1 MVTVRRR
8 RRRRCSTSTR
18 RAPTSSPSLLPIFRA
33 HVLTCELISRMQ
45 WWLFPCEWNVG
56 NRRKLSFLKIGQ
68 VLVDLSLKCKVKT
81 GPNEKH
87 LWSITTGMIPKLC
100 FTCFNFYSSLFSH
113 TRSGILTSKLIMPLS
128 FLCLSISNLQQ
139 ELVVV
144 VKKRHNTSGALCA
157 GNCVNWMKL
166 QRKENKQVPREITP
180 LPMKIVTWVGLGVLT
195 MTIVT
200 NKQGFNVF
208 LPPIIIY

>member
-45 WWLFPCEWNVG
+45 WWLFPCEWDGG
-56 NRRKLSFLKIGQ
+56 NRRKLNFLRI
-68 VLVDLSLKCKVKT
+68 VLVDLSLKWKVKT

-87 LWSITTGMIPKLC
+87 LLSITTGMIPKLC

-113 TRSGILTSKLIMPLS
+113 TRSGILTSKLIMSLS
-128 FLCLSISNLQQ
+128 FLCLSILNLQQ

-208 LPPIIIY
+208 LPPIIMY

>member
-1 MVTVRRR
+1 MVTLRRR

-45 WWLFPCEWNVG
+45 WWLFPCEWDGG
-56 NRRKLSFLKIGQ
+56 NRRKLNFLRI
-68 VLVDLSLKCKVKT
+68 VLVDLSLKWKVKT

-113 TRSGILTSKLIMPLS
+113 TRSGILTSKLIMSLS
-128 FLCLSISNLQQ
+128 FCVSPFQTYSKSWWWWW
-139 ELVVV
+139 
-144 VKKRHNTSGALCA
+144 KKDITHRVHF
-157 GNCVNWMKL
+157 V
-166 QRKENKQVPREITP
+166 REIVWTEWNCSGRKTNKFLGKSRP
-180 LPMKIVTWVGLGVLT
+180 CRWRSWRGLGWGSWQWPLWQ
-195 MTIVT
+195 T
-200 NKQGFNVF
+200 NKGSMCFYP
-208 LPPIIIY
+208 LLLYSSR